1 MTKADN
7 KNFKILTKYWARDN
21 ECNKWQVIM
30 SPRKYRGSAHR
41 GFNIKFELNYKFSV
55 IIQNLKNYK
64 SHLIM
69 QELGNFNYKINVIQS
84 SIDGLVKKI
93 R

>member
-1 MTKADN
+1 
-7 KNFKILTKYWARDN
+7 
-21 ECNKWQVIM
+21 M
-30 SPRKYRGSAHR
+30 SHRKYRGSAHR
-41 GFNIKFELNYKFSV
+41 GCNIKFELNCKFSV
-55 IIQNLKNYK
+55 MIQNLKNYK

-69 QELGNFNYKINVIQS
+69 QELGNFNFKINVIQS

>member
-1 MTKADN
+1 M
-7 KNFKILTKYWARDN
+7 
-21 ECNKWQVIM
+21 
-30 SPRKYRGSAHR
+30 
-41 GFNIKFELNYKFSV
+41 
-55 IIQNLKNYK
+55 IQNLKNYK

-69 QELGNFNYKINVIQS
+69 QELGNFNFKTNVIQS